1 MKEKLPIM
9 LFCIGLM
16 GTPLTLYAQTVTSSN
31 ITSVAAD
38 KKAKAVTITLNG
50 TLTTTGNSDFRQL
63 RDLCYSMETLNLKG
77 APCPNIPKNALHSR
91 HNLRSLTLPNNLKT
105 IGSQAFFAC
114 DSLEG
119 VLNIP
124 ASTTSIGASCFA
136 QCKKIKEVYFP
147 STSSINNIGSYA
159 FEGCESLSGDVR
171 IPSKLML
178 IRDGVF
184 SGCKNLESVTL
195 HNNLQSIGANAFAG
209 CEKLSG
215 DIAFGRMITRI
226 GASAF
231 AGCKSLNAV
240 TMPRAIQQ
248 LGDAAFMDCSGLTGS
263 ISFPESLI
271 DLGKGAFYGCSGIE
285 SFEIPAS
292 VKQIKAA
299 TFANCT
305 GLKAITLHAEDP
317 IEADATAFAG
327 IDCSKVALNVPE
339 GSENKYAEADV
350 WKNFDIHTF
359 TTAIQ
364 NASASNAEATLSIE
378 NGVLKI
384 NNIPA
389 NTAIEVF
396 NVKGQQ
402 IKSFQASD
410 AVSIALPGQ
419 GVYVV
424 TINGKSHKVNF

>member
-38 KKAKAVTITLNG
+38 KKANAVTITLNG

-63 RDLCYSMETLNLKG
+63 RDLCYSMKTLNLKG
-77 APCPNIPKNALHSR
+77 ASCPNIPKNALHSR

-299 TFANCT
+299 TFANCM

-402 IKSFQASD
+402 IKSLQASD

>member
-63 RDLCYSMETLNLKG
+63 RDLCYSMKTLNLKG
-77 APCPNIPKNALHSR
+77 ASCPNIPKNALHSR

-339 GSENKYAEADV
+339 GSENKYAETDV

-364 NASASNAEATLSIE
+364 NASANNAEATLSIE

-402 IKSFQASD
+402 IKSLQASD

>member
-50 TLTTTGNSDFRQL
+50 TLSTTGNSDFRQL
-63 RDLCYSMETLNLKG
+63 RDLCYSMKTLNLKG
-77 APCPNIPKNALHSR
+77 ASCPNIPKNALHSR
-91 HNLRSLTLPNNLKT
+91 HNLRNLTLPNNLKT

-119 VLNIP
+119 VINIP
-124 ASTTSIGASCFA
+124 ASATSIGASCFA
-136 QCKKIKEVYFP
+136 QCKKIKGIYFP
-147 STSSINNIGSYA
+147 STSNINNIGSYA
-159 FEGCESLSGDVR
+159 FEGCESITGEVR

-184 SGCKNLESVTL
+184 AGCKNLESVTL

-209 CEKLSG
+209 CENLSG

-248 LGDAAFMDCSGLTGS
+248 LGDAAFMDCSGLTGK

-271 DLGKGAFYGCSGIE
+271 DLGKGAFYGCSSIE

-299 TFANCT
+299 TFAKCT
-305 GLKAITLHAEDP
+305 GLKAITLYAETP
-317 IEADATAFAG
+317 IEADATAFVG
-327 IDCSKVALNVPE
+327 VDCSKVTLYVPE
-339 GSENKYAEADV
+339 GSESKYAEADV
-350 WKNFDIHTF
+350 WKNFNIQTI
-359 TTAIQ
+359 TTGIE
-364 NASASNAEATLSIE
+364 SASTNNGEATLSIE
-378 NGVLKI
+378 NGVLKVS
-384 NNIPA
+384 NISA
-389 NTAIEVF
+389 NTIIEVF

-402 IKSFQASD
+402 IKSLQASD
-410 AVSIALPGQ
+410 VVSIALPEQ

-424 TINGKSHKVNF
+424 TINGKSYKVNY

>member
-77 APCPNIPKNALHSR
+77 ASCPNIPKNALHSR

-299 TFANCT
+299 TFANCM
-305 GLKAITLHAEDP
+305 GLK
-317 IEADATAFAG
+317 AFAG

-402 IKSFQASD
+402 IKSLQASD